1 MIFSDVQMK
10 CQEKKPVCI
19 SLIKLSPLTAL
30 LKCPHYEKG
39 HYCNESERK
48 AEVSSLKDGL
58 EGKTTLRQASRVMEV
73 SYRHAKRLKKRLASE
88 GAGGLVHGNR
98 GRPSARRLSSELSNR
113 IIELSQE
120 TYTTFN
126 DTHFTEKLNEVEGIT
141 VSRDT
146 VRRLRRNNGIKP
158 KRKRRAKKHYQRRP
172 RKEQEGM
179 MVLWDGSPH
188 RWFGKDTS
196 PCCLMAAID
205 DATGKL
211 LEAFFLP
218 YECSFGYLKLLE
230 HIIKR
235 SGIPL
240 SIYQDRHGSLHRNDD
255 HWSLEEQLKGEQ
267 DPTQVG
273 GVLQALGITP
283 IFALTP
289 QAKGRIE
296 RLFGVLQDRLIAEM
310 KLKDI
315 KDMETGNQFL
325 AEQFIDEHNRRF
337 VRAPAVSQPAWRRV
351 ARDVDIKRT
360 ISFRYQAVVGNDN
373 AVRLGGMVID
383 IPEGPRMRGYA
394 KAKVEVRQLLDGS
407 WRVYYKDTLIAKT
420 DPTALMEPI
429 RAKPR
434 RKPKIRAASQA
445 QWVYR
450 ASEASLNATAV
461 P

>member
-1 MIFSDVQMK
+1 MRRDIIAMSQK
-10 CQEKKPVCI
+10 ERQRYH
-19 SLIKLSPLTAL
+19 L
-30 LKCPHYEKG
+30 LKMVLG
-39 HYCNESERK
+39 SK
-48 AEVSSLKDGL
+48 ATLK
-58 EGKTTLRQASRVMEV
+58 QASRMMGV
-73 SYRHAKRLKKRLASE
+73 SYRHAKRLKKRLISE
-88 GAGGLVHGNR
+88 GARGLVHGNR
-98 GRPSARRLSSELSNR
+98 GRPSARALHPELVKR
-113 IIELSQE
+113 IIELSRK

-126 DTHFTEKLNEVEGIT
+126 DTHFTEKLNEVEDIT

-146 VRRLRRNNGIKP
+146 VRRLRRANGIKP

-188 RWFGKDTS
+188 RWFGKDKP

-205 DATGKL
+205 DAKGTL
-211 LEAFFLP
+211 LDAFFIP

-230 HIIKR
+230 HMVKR
-235 SGIPL
+235 YGLPC

-255 HWSLEEQLKGEQ
+255 NWTLEEQLKGEQ

-273 GVLQALGITP
+273 ACLKSLGITP

-310 KLKDI
+310 ELRDI
-315 KDMETGNQFL
+315 TEMDAGNRFL

-337 VRAPAVSQPAWRRV
+337 AVTPEGSQKAWREIP
-351 ARDVDIKRT
+351 RDVDIDRT
-360 ISFRYQAVVGNDN
+360 ISFHYQAVVGNDN

-383 IPEGPRMRGYA
+383 IPEAPGRRGYA
-394 KAKVEVRQLLDGS
+394 KAHVEVRQLLDGS
-407 WRVYYKDTLIAKT
+407 WRVYYKDTLIAHT
-420 DPTALMEPI
+420 DPTPLIEPI

-434 RKPKIRAASQA
+434 RKSHVRAASDET
-445 QWVYR
+445 WVYM
-450 ASEASLNATAV
+450 ASAV
-461 P
+461 